1 MADTEL
7 SKDIGMFTKSDAEWV
22 KANRKELTN
31 NRTIPITLVGLREV
45 GRHPVTNEPETEE
58 VPEDTEAIVTELTS
72 AFKMDLKL
80 DGGVEYE
87 KGDIWVVI
95 DLDDLPIDDD
105 DIVKLLYRDG
115 KYRVVA
121 KDRQGLGMLNRLII
135 VGRKVD

>member
-1 MADTEL
+1 MMADTEL

-45 GRHPVTNEPETEE
+45 GRHPITNEPKTKK
-58 VPEDTEAIVTELTS
+58 VSKNTEAIVTELTS

-105 DIVKLLYRDG
+105 DIVNLLYRDV

-121 KDRQGLGMLNRLII
+121 KDRQGLGMLNR
-135 VGRKVD
+135 